1 MDRKGY
7 EKKILELREKLYG
20 VYVSYDKYVQYI
32 FRFALAFLVF
42 GCINK
47 CFPYQETLSSTIIIV
62 VSAVVGACL
71 PDSLFVIMA
80 VVLSVAEIYFLSPVL
95 AVAILIGSIF
105 LYVMFLRYS
114 PKTILFAALF
124 PVAVLLKIPA
134 LLAILIGLFFSPMGV
149 LTVGGGTFCYYMFL
163 AVKQCETVAAEKS
176 GKDIITLVRYFVDEI
191 MQNQNMYV
199 MVLSLCAVTLL
210 TYFVRVRKMAFSFE
224 ISIVLAAV
232 AHLIILLLG
241 NLLYD
246 SSFSVAWAIGGNII
260 SAVFA
265 YLTHFFHMVLDYGS
279 MEEVQ
284 FEDEDYY
291 YYVRAVPKLKMTMEK
306 KRIKKM

>member
-32 FRFALAFLVF
+32 FRFVLAFLVF
-42 GCINK
+42 GCINR
-47 CFPYQETLSSTIIIV
+47 CFPYQKTLAGTMVTV
-62 VSAVVGACL
+62 VLAIVGACL
-71 PDSLFVIMA
+71 PGSLFVFMA
-80 VVLSVAEIYFLSPVL
+80 VVVL
-95 AVAILIGSIF
+95 AVQIYYLSLVLAVIVLLGSLF

-114 PKTILFAALF
+114 PKTILFAAVF

-149 LTVGGGTFCYYMFL
+149 LTVGGGTFCYYMLL
-163 AVKQCETVAAEKS
+163 AVKQCEKVAAGKS
-176 GKDIITLVRYFVDEI
+176 GKEVLTIVQHFVDEI
-191 MQNQNMYV
+191 MRNQNMYV
-199 MVLSLCAVTLL
+199 MVFSLCAVALL

-246 SSFSVAWAIGGNII
+246 SDFSVAWAVGGNII
-260 SAVFA
+260 SAFLA
-265 YLTHFFHMVLDYGS
+265 YMIHFFHMVLDYGS

-291 YYVRAVPKLKMTMEK
+291 YYVRAVPKLKMTVEK

>member
-20 VYVSYDKYVQYI
+20 AYVSYDKFARYV
-32 FRFALAFLVF
+32 FRFVLAFFVF
-42 GCINK
+42 GCINRY
-47 CFPYQETLSSTIIIV
+47 FSYHEALAGTVITV
-62 VSAVVGACL
+62 VLAIVGACL
-71 PDSLFVIMA
+71 PDSLFVFMA
-80 VVLSVAEIYFLSPVL
+80 VVLLAAQLYYLSPML
-95 AVAILIGSIF
+95 AVVVLLGSIF

-124 PVAVLLKIPA
+124 PVAVLLKVPA

-149 LTVGGGTFCYYMFL
+149 LTVGGGTFCYYML
-163 AVKQCETVAAEKS
+163 WAVKQCETVAAEKS
-176 GKDIITLVRYFVDEI
+176 GKDVLAIVQQFVDAI
-191 MQNQNMYV
+191 MRNQNMYV
-199 MVLSLCAVTLL
+199 MVFSLCAVTLL

-246 SSFSVAWAIGGNII
+246 SNFSVAWAIGGNII
-260 SAVFA
+260 SAVVA
-265 YLTHFFHMVLDYGS
+265 YLIHFFHMVLDYGS

-291 YYVRAVPKLKMTMEK
+291 YYVRAVPKLKMTVEK

>member
-20 VYVSYDKYVQYI
+20 IYVSYDKYVQYI
-32 FRFALAFLVF
+32 FRFALAFFVF

-47 CFPYQETLSSTIIIV
+47 CFPYHETLSSTMITV
-62 VSAVVGACL
+62 VFAIVGACL
-71 PDSLFVIMA
+71 PDSLFVFMA
-80 VVLSVAEIYFLSPVL
+80 VVLSVVEIYFLSPVL
-95 AVAILIGSIF
+95 AVAILLGSIF

-149 LTVGGGTFCYYMFL
+149 LTVGGGAFCYYMFL
-163 AVKQCETVAAEKS
+163 AVKQCETVVVGKS
-176 GKDIITLVRYFVDEI
+176 GKDTIVLVQYFVDEI
-191 MQNQNMYV
+191 MHNRNMYV
-199 MVLSLCAVTLL
+199 MVCSLCAVTLL
-210 TYFVRVRKMAFSFE
+210 TYFVRVTKMAFSFE

-232 AHLIILLLG
+232 SHLVILLLG

-246 SSFSVAWAIGGNII
+246 SSFSVAWAIGGNTIAAI
-260 SAVFA
+260 LA

>member
-32 FRFALAFLVF
+32 FRFVLAFLVF
-42 GCINK
+42 GCINR
-47 CFPYQETLSSTIIIV
+47 CFPYQKTLAGTMVTV
-62 VSAVVGACL
+62 VLAIVGACL
-71 PDSLFVIMA
+71 PGSLFVFMA
-80 VVLSVAEIYFLSPVL
+80 VVVL
-95 AVAILIGSIF
+95 AVQIYYLSLVLAVIVLLGSLF

-114 PKTILFAALF
+114 PKTILFAAVF

-149 LTVGGGTFCYYMFL
+149 LTVGGGTFCYYMLL
-163 AVKQCETVAAEKS
+163 AVKQCEKVAAGKS
-176 GKDIITLVRYFVDEI
+176 GKEVLTIVQHFVDEI
-191 MQNQNMYV
+191 MRNHNMYV
-199 MVLSLCAVTLL
+199 MVFSLCAVALL

-246 SSFSVAWAIGGNII
+246 SDFSVAWAVGGNII
-260 SAVFA
+260 SAFLA
-265 YLTHFFHMVLDYGS
+265 YMIHFFHMVLDYGS

-291 YYVRAVPKLKMTMEK
+291 YYVRAVPKLKMTVEK